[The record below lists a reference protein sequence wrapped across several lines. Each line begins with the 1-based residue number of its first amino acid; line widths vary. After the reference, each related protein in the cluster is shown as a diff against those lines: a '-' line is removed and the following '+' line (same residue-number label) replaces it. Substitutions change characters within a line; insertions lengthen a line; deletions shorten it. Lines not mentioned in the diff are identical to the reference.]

1 MIKKTW
7 AWITTVIPKVV
18 SVIFRWAVFG
28 PILGAIACVAGIL
41 RLLGSTDVSP
51 YVSNQTLIYL
61 CVVVFFCALAVASR
75 EGRQIYKRSTARTEL
90 TLLVGEGKVFVGDLS
105 QDLTEITGPQAT
117 NWIARVETCLKKYLH
132 ASFVTRFKT
141 NYASGGQ
148 AYREYPYLPEMQ
160 MKVEKLEE
168 FLVELDD

>member
-1 MIKKTW
+1 MIRESWKW
-7 AWITTVIPKVV
+7 ATTVIPKVV

-41 RLLGSTDVSP
+41 RLLGSPVSP
-51 YVSNQTLIYL
+51 YVSNRTLIYL
-61 CVVVFFCALAVASR
+61 CMVVLFCALVVAGR
-75 EGRQIYKRSTARTEL
+75 EGRQIYKRSMARTEL
-90 TLLVGEGKVFVGDLS
+90 ALLVGEGKVFVGDLS

-132 ASFVTRFKT
+132 ESFVTRFQT

-148 AYREYPYLPEMQ
+148 AKRNFPYLGEMQ
-160 MKVEKLEE
+160 MRVEKLEE